1 MTQSNKSLMQS
12 GSGTFQKMRRSKRY
26 YESPA
31 GKWIMKALKKYG
43 HTKSDREILNMA
55 LREKPG
61 IFGSLYHE
69 STRRNISAT
78 RHLLNIPDTTNNS
91 MNESDYNIITE
102 FIDKAGQYD
111 TDNEIAKLILKSGK
125 LNRQV
130 KLETLRRRICYLRAE
145 RGKTTAR
152 AMMMKRL
159 TDMVRKVC
167 ERYPNETTQFK
178 ASRLQLMAGISDS
191 YAHRLCS
198 RYSKFKTI

>member
-1 MTQSNKSLMQS
+1 MTQSNKSLMRS
-12 GSGTFQKMRRSKRY
+12 GSGTFQKMRRSKKY

-31 GKWIMKALKKYG
+31 GKWIVKALKKYG
-43 HTKSDREILNMA
+43 HKKSDREILNMA
-55 LREKPG
+55 LREQPD
-61 IFGSLYHE
+61 IFGSLYPE
-69 STRRNISAT
+69 STRRNINAT
-78 RHLLNIPDTTNNS
+78 RHLLNIPDSTNNS

-111 TDNEIAKLILKSGK
+111 TDNDIAKLILKSDK

-130 KLETLRRRICYLRAE
+130 KLETLRRRVCYLRAE

-152 AMMMKRL
+152 AMMLKRL

-167 ERYPNETTQFK
+167 DRWPNETIQFK

>member
-1 MTQSNKSLMQS
+1 MRS
-12 GSGTFQKMRRSKRY
+12 GSGTFQKMRRSKKY

-31 GKWIMKALKKYG
+31 GKWIVKALKKYG
-43 HTKSDREILNMA
+43 HKKSDREILNMA
-55 LREKPG
+55 LREQPD
-61 IFGSLYHE
+61 IFGSLYPE
-69 STRRNISAT
+69 STRRNINAT
-78 RHLLNIPDTTNNS
+78 RHLLNIPDSTNNS

-102 FIDKAGQYD
+102 FIDRAGQYD
-111 TDNEIAKLILKSGK
+111 TDNDIAKLILKSGK

-130 KLETLRRRICYLRAE
+130 KLETLRRRVCYLRAE

-152 AMMMKRL
+152 AMMLKRL

-167 ERYPNETTQFK
+167 DRWPNETIQFK